1 MGSALGHIELERATD
16 SIWSGTRHRHE
27 LGDLEALTASIDRE
41 GLLQPITITPDGML
55 ICGVRRLAA
64 IKRLG
69 WKTVNVWVRSGISS
83 RLGQLL
89 AEQDDNVLHKPLT
102 QIEQA
107 ALYRELKALLAEDAA
122 RRQEASR
129 FTASRQN
136 PRSDGAAESAAPS
149 PTGGDAREQA
159 ALIITGHK
167 AYSRLEETSRLQ
179 EIADDPTQPEPV
191 RVQAAAELEA
201 IAAGAP
207 VHPGLQRVN
216 AHLALSQLDQ
226 LATDQAQPAGI
237 RQQAAVGAAR
247 VRELEATVRA
257 ADLECLTAQAL
268 QRAKTATKKRK
279 HATPGA
285 RPRPD
290 DGEPVLLPLRSF
302 LYLWDDLDGWWN
314 RYDPAQVGPAL
325 TDQQWERFE
334 ATLAGTTAFA
344 QTARTAREQAVPARP
359 TA

>member
-1 MGSALGHIELERATD
+1 MGSTPGHIELERATD
-16 SIWSGTRHRHE
+16 SIWAGNRHRQD
-27 LGDLEALTASIDRE
+27 LGDLDPLTASIDRE

-69 WKTVNVWVRSGISS
+69 WKTVNVWVRSGIST

-102 QIEQA
+102 QTEQA
-107 ALYRELKALLAEDAA
+107 ALYRELKVLLAEDAT

-129 FTASRQN
+129 FTAGGQN
-136 PRSDGAAESAAPS
+136 PRSDGAADSAAPS
-149 PTGGDAREQA
+149 TASGDAREQA
-159 ALIITGHK
+159 ALLITGRK
-167 AYSRLEETSRLQ
+167 AYSRLEETGRLQ
-179 EIADDPTQPEPV
+179 AIAGDPAQPEPV

-201 IAAGAP
+201 ITAGGP

-216 AHLALSQLDQ
+216 ARLALSELDQ

-237 RQQAAVGAAR
+237 RQQAAAGAAR
-247 VRELEATVRA
+247 VRELEATVHA
-257 ADLECLTAQAL
+257 ADLERLAAQAL
-268 QRAKTATKKRK
+268 RRAKAATKKRK
-279 HATPGA
+279 HPIPGA
-285 RPRPD
+285 QRRLD

-302 LYLWDDLDGWWN
+302 LYLWDDLGGWWN
-314 RYDPAQVGPAL
+314 RYDAAQIGAAL
-325 TDQQWERFE
+325 TDWQWEQFL

-344 QTARTAREQAVPARP
+344 QAARTAREQATP
-359 TA
+359 TVATG